1 MEWLIVPGASAK
13 PAAYVAAAVVAVML
27 VAVSKGGFGSGLGML
42 SVPVMMLVAP
52 ATSVLPMMLPVLIAC
67 DILAIR
73 EYPKFYSREAIVR
86 LAPGAVAGL
95 LIGWGLLWWLSQPG
109 NEGLRARNEAYLR
122 LGIGALCVIFV
133 ALWGVTQWL
142 RRHEG
147 ERPPWRPTWLGGTVA
162 GVPSGVTTMLAHAA
176 GPVFTMYLLP
186 QGLDRRSFVGTT
198 VRYFFVF
205 NLLKIPL
212 FLTIPGAARLSWGV
226 FKSELWMLA
235 LAPLGV
241 WAGRWLNDRLSQ
253 RWFNWFLYFFLT
265 LAGGQLIWNG
275 ARALWPS

>member
-1 MEWLIVPGASAK
+1 MDWLIVPGATAG
-13 PAAYVAAAVVAVML
+13 PAAYIAAGVVAVML
-27 VAVSKGGFGSGLGML
+27 VGISKGGFGSGLGML

-52 ATSVLPMMLPVLIAC
+52 GTSVLPLMLPVLIAC

-73 EYPKFYSREAIVR
+73 EYPKNYCRRAIVR
-86 LAPGAVAGL
+86 VAPGAFSGL
-95 LIGWGLLWWLSQPG
+95 LIGWGLLWWLSHNQ
-109 NEGLRARNEAYLR
+109 ELRVRNDALLR
-122 LGIGALCVIFV
+122 LGVGGLCVVFV
-133 ALWGVTQWL
+133 ALWGASQWL

-147 ERPPWRPTWLGGTVA
+147 EKPPWQPTWLGGTLA

-186 QGLDRRSFVGTT
+186 QKLDRRDFVGTT

-212 FLTIPGAARLSWGV
+212 FLTIPGEARLNLGI

-241 WAGRWLNDRLSQ
+241 WIGRWLNDRLSQ
-253 RWFNWFLYFFLT
+253 KWFNYLLYFFLT
-265 LAGGQLIWNG
+265 LAGIQLIWNG
-275 ARALWPS
+275 AGTLWPR